1 MELEI
6 GNNTNQIL
14 DKNLN
19 IEKGVGNINSLTVTK
34 ENQNQFLQ
42 TTLGKTINGALD
54 IGLRW
59 ILPDVIENQVIEI
72 KDALLQNG
80 LKEGINKAIEEAIEF
95 GKSACGIVTGK
106 FDNVNQIQTAV
117 KNGGILDTIS
127 DSLDS
132 VLNFTV
138 KKDIV
143 PRTVASVIRSSK
155 NTLLDS
161 IQNNIGKTMTEQIR
175 GIEKIDKYITQW
187 NGYLKQESF
196 EGMEREYQKIKE
208 QLREL
213 VPLEQTLKKAR
224 ELENLHLLIRNRGG
238 DLNLSQEEIGLAKTL
253 T

>member
-19 IEKGVGNINSLTVTK
+19 IEKGVENINSLTVTK

-80 LKEGINKAIEEAIEF
+80 LKEGINKAIEEALEF
-95 GKSACGIVTGK
+95 GKSTLGIVTGK

-117 KNGGILDTIS
+117 KKGGIIDTIS

-238 DLNLSQEEIGLAKTL
+238 DLNLSQEEMQLAKIL

>member
-19 IEKGVGNINSLTVTK
+19 IEKGVENINSLTVTK

-80 LKEGINKAIEEAIEF
+80 LKEGINKAIEEALEF
-95 GKSACGIVTGK
+95 GKSTLGIVTGK

-117 KNGGILDTIS
+117 KKGGIIDTIS

>member
-14 DKNLN
+14 DKNLK
-19 IEKGVGNINSLTVTK
+19 IEKEIGDINSLTVTK

-42 TTLGKTINGALD
+42 TTLGKTINGALN

-80 LKEGINKAIEEAIEF
+80 LKEGINKAIEEGLEF
-95 GKSACGIVTGK
+95 GKSALGIVTGK

-117 KNGGILDTIS
+117 KKGGIIDTIS

>member
-80 LKEGINKAIEEAIEF
+80 LKEGINKAIEEALEF
-95 GKSACGIVTGK
+95 GKSTLGIVTGK

-117 KNGGILDTIS
+117 KKGGIIDTIS